1 MIVPMIGFLLTLV
14 MLLAYFIMSGK
25 NKKNISKS
33 DNNLKNSISQMFINI
48 LDIHDDILYGLDNY
62 KRIFIEVE
70 GICIDLLNNNEI
82 KRLIRELSSGLSS
95 VISKFNTNFDLFV
108 ISRPFNIE
116 ILKKQYEEEI
126 LNAKT
131 DIQRTL
137 LRNFLK
143 QILEFGE
150 NGEVVER
157 KFYIVVQ
164 GLENEPEIIK
174 KAELLMECFK
184 SSGITCY
191 RLKDPDIK
199 RLINLFNNMTTYN
212 YDSIEDTTNSIPII
226 KEDLLKE
233 KTIDEKLKE
242 KFEKEKKE
250 QEEKEQESIML
261 KQEKEKLKAEQDVIN
276 EYSNNEVKQDNK
288 EVNEKEG
295 EENGEESES

>member
-1 MIVPMIGFLLTLV
+1 MERMIVPLIGFSLTLI
-14 MLLAYFIMSGK
+14 MLFAYLIMSGK
-25 NKKNISKS
+25 DKKKASKS
-33 DNNLKNSISQMFINI
+33 NNNSKNSISQMFINI

-82 KRLIRELSSGLSS
+82 KRLIRELNSE
-95 VISKFNTNFDLFV
+95 ISKLHISFDIFA

-116 ILKKQYEEEI
+116 MLKSQYEEEI

-137 LRNFLK
+137 LRNSLK
-143 QILEFGE
+143 QILDFGE

-157 KFYIVVQ
+157 KFYIIVQ

-191 RLKDPDIK
+191 RLKDPEIK

-212 YDSIEDTTNSIPII
+212 YDNMEDTTNSIPII
-226 KEDLLKE
+226 KEDLMKE
-233 KTIDEKLKE
+233 KTLDEKLKE
-242 KFEKEKKE
+242 KLEKEKKE
-250 QEEKEQESIML
+250 KEEKEQEEKMK
-261 KQEKEKLKAEQDVIN
+261 KQQEEKIKDEQQIVK
-276 EYSNNEVKQDNK
+276 EYNNNEIEDINK
-288 EVNEKEG
+288 EVNEKGE
-295 EENGEESES
+295 EENGEKTED

>member
-1 MIVPMIGFLLTLV
+1 MIVPIIGFTLTLV
-14 MLLAYFIMSGK
+14 MLFAYLIMSGK
-25 NKKNISKS
+25 DKKKASKS
-33 DNNLKNSISQMFINI
+33 NNNSKNSISQMFINI

-70 GICIDLLNNNEI
+70 GICIDLLNKNDI
-82 KRLIRELSSGLSS
+82 RRLIRELSSE
-95 VISKFNTNFDLFV
+95 ISKLYTSFDIFA

-116 ILKKQYEEEI
+116 MLKNQYEEEI

-137 LRNFLK
+137 LRNSLK

-191 RLKDPDIK
+191 KLKDPEIK

-212 YDSIEDTTNSIPII
+212 YDSMEDTTNSIPII

-242 KFEKEKKE
+242 KLEKEKKE
-250 QEEKEQESIML
+250 QEEKEQESIIL
-261 KQEKEKLKAEQDVIN
+261 KQEEEKLKAEQEVVN
-276 EYSNNEVKQDNK
+276 EYSNNEVKQENE
-288 EVNEKEG
+288 EVNEKGDEK
-295 EENGEESES
+295 NGEESES